1 MTRATRR
8 WLLLG
13 AAGAAI
19 ATIVGVA
26 AAASSKPTE
35 TVKPGVRMPPQF
47 IQGHSYRVRI
57 TGDAVKQLDPSMVS
71 AAMLQ
76 TDFDALGAGLV
87 KVKSASVSGA
97 TFSANIDYVGATQS
111 STVIPQGVLDQ
122 ITQRGLTLT
131 IADLGVTGLVGGPS
145 NASDIDVT
153 WHAWRQNDNDPNDN
167 GTDVYV
173 GPREDYAATAA
184 AYWSDRG
191 YRAGYYG
198 T

>member
-35 TVKPGVRMPPQF
+35 TMKPGVRMPPQF
-47 IQGHSYRVRI
+47 IQGHSYRLRI
-57 TGDAVKQLDPSMVS
+57 TGDAVKTIDAAAINVADLQQQLDAFAPN
-71 AAMLQ
+71 
-76 TDFDALGAGLV
+76 TV
-87 KVKSASVSGA
+87 KVKSATVSGT
-97 TFSANIDYVGATQS
+97 TFSLNYDYIGPTQ
-111 STVIPQGVLDQ
+111 TTKIIPQTMLDEVTKRGV
-122 ITQRGLTLT
+122 TLT

-153 WHAWRQNDNDPNDN
+153 WHAWRQNDSDPNDN

-173 GPREDYAATAA
+173 GPNENYAATAA
-184 AYWSDRG
+184 AYWANRG